1 MYISQKIKVQSTQD
15 AVHRT
20 QKGPKPEGPK
30 WGHLS
35 LLWEGEKAITK
46 GEGGRGEHDLLLGVG
61 KGLKPWGQP
70 KEWKQATSGDRTLGG
85 SSQMHQRLSWLKGR
99 DFRWNALQWG
109 EETYR
114 APPPAENLGI
124 KWHSKLWPIIVPILK
139 NFRYGNGE
147 NPKEK
152 KVHQ

>member
-1 MYISQKIKVQSTQD
+1 MDISQKIKIQSTQD

-20 QKGPKPEGPK
+20 QKVKNLKGPSEDTSV
-30 WGHLS
+30 S
-35 LLWEGEKAITK
+35 LVKEKKAITK
-46 GEGGRGEHDLLLGVG
+46 GERWRGEHDLLLGVG

-109 EETYR
+109 EGTYR